1 MGGEAS
7 RKRHLEFSPE
17 AAHASD
23 EEQRMWGSGVD
34 PIAENPAPALDWS
47 QEDEQQPRWRGTS
60 LGNGEGLLQQ
70 NGTWTNPGRGNSS
83 TMNNP
88 ANVSVDEPVQKLAE
102 RKEGQRDLPFDGF
115 NEVLI
120 GEPPPVVTKSV
131 AAQTEERFE
140 WSSLDGWLRPRTQDG
155 MQSLSKGTQT
165 EATCTD
171 NEDRHYFQPRRDR
184 DTVYMLKVAESAEKT
199 IQQGLRELFGVLKIL
214 VNVPIIFTVELV
226 HFLNK
231 SIFQVLVVDLLTTMG
246 DQMLEPFLVALFNSI
261 LQPLLKFLL
270 NVLCSIRNLSYP
282 LLDILKG
289 ICLQVALVLRAFR
302 LVEINH
308 HQNKLLDEK
317 V

>member
-120 GEPPPVVTKSV
+120 
-131 AAQTEERFE
+131 
-140 WSSLDGWLRPRTQDG
+140 
-155 MQSLSKGTQT
+155 
-165 EATCTD
+165 ATCTD

>member
-1 MGGEAS
+1 MGGEVS
-7 RKRHLEFSPE
+7 RKRLSEFSAE

-23 EEQRMWGSGVD
+23 EEQRRWGSGVD
-34 PIAENPAPALDWS
+34 PIAENPSPALDRS
-47 QEDEQQPRWRGTS
+47 
-60 LGNGEGLLQQ
+60 
-70 NGTWTNPGRGNSS
+70 TWTNPGRGDS
-83 TMNNP
+83 TMMNNP
-88 ANVSVDEPVQKLAE
+88 ANVSVDEPVQKLAG
-102 RKEGQRDLPFDGF
+102 RKEGQRDLLFDGF
-115 NEVLI
+115 SEVLI
-120 GEPPPVVTKSV
+120 GDPPLVVAKSV
-131 AAQTEERFE
+131 APQTEERFE

-171 NEDRHYFQPRRDR
+171 NEDRHYFQPRRDCE
-184 DTVYMLKVAESAEKT
+184 TVYMLKVAESAEKT

-214 VNVPIIFTVELV
+214 VNVPIIFTVELI

-270 NVLCSIRNLSYP
+270 NVLCSIRDLSYP

-289 ICLQVALVLRAFR
+289 ICLQAALVLRAFR

-308 HQNKLLDEK
+308 HQNKLLAEK